1 MVGHLN
7 KSFIS
12 HSNMIDRGLIY
23 VAYLNGYKKLS
34 QLLKRLYEPY
44 RASEGQHITIVTA
57 LIEKHISL
65 ANGRKENQN

>member
-23 VAYLNGYKKLS
+23 VAYLKN
-34 QLLKRLYEPY
+34 QTPQAIQYENVPMI
-44 RASEGQHITIVTA
+44 HIGLHSGILIANPTVT
-57 LIEKHISL
+57 
-65 ANGRKENQN
+65 